1 MTDAAPPDG
10 GTQSRLA
17 DFFKHPVTLWGGFVL
32 VHLGLGLLCLF
43 APGLPMGDIDL
54 YRWWVERGVD
64 SGLWVGI
71 DTAWVYPVVALFPMI
86 LASAFGWLLY
96 PSTWLS
102 LVMVVDAAAFAVL
115 LTRGRAVAGAAWWWL
130 GFMVVL
136 GPIALARIDSVTVP
150 IALAGMLLLATRPR
164 AAAFLLTIATWIKV
178 WPAALIAA
186 VIVTLRSRLTI
197 LTTAVVTS
205 GVILVTAL
213 ILGSQG
219 NVLSFISE
227 QTGRGVQIE
236 SPIATFW
243 MWDALRHRIGGS
255 SLYYDGAIMT
265 YQLRGPGI
273 EIAAAVMTPLLA
285 LAVAAL
291 LVVAVVAI
299 RRGIASGDVLPPL
312 VLAITTA
319 LILFNKVGS
328 PQFVGWLAVPIV
340 FGLVASRVADGP
352 SFLVPSLLG
361 LAIAAL
367 TQVFYPYL
375 YGQLLSL
382 KVDMLVVLT
391 ARNLLYIPL
400 LAWAT
405 WALVRLLR
413 RSPSARLG

>member
-10 GTQSRLA
+10 GTPSRLVG
-17 DFFKHPVTLWGGFVL
+17 FLTNPITLWGGFVL

-43 APGLPMGDIDL
+43 APGLPMGDVEL
-54 YRWWVERGVD
+54 YRWWVSRGTD
-64 SGLWVGI
+64 AGLWVGI
-71 DTAWVYPVVALFPMI
+71 DTAWVYPIVALLPMV
-86 LASAFGWLLY
+86 LASAFGSLLY

-102 LVMVVDAAAFAVL
+102 LVMLVNAAAFAVL
-115 LTRGRAVAGAAWWWL
+115 VTRGRSVAWAAWWWI
-130 GFMVVL
+130 GFLAVL
-136 GPIALARIDSVTVP
+136 GPIALARIDSITVP
-150 IALAGMLLLATRPR
+150 VALAGMLLLATRPR
-164 AAAFLLTIATWIKV
+164 VAAFLLTIAAWIKV
-178 WPAALIAA
+178 WPAALVAAA
-186 VIVTLRSRLTI
+186 VVTLRSRLTI

-205 GVILVTAL
+205 GVIVVTAL

-219 NVLSFISE
+219 NVLSFITE

-243 MWDALRHRIGGS
+243 MWDAFRGRLGGS

-291 LVVAVVAI
+291 LVVAALAI
-299 RRGIASGDVLPPL
+299 RRGVPSGALLPPL
-312 VLAITTA
+312 ALAITTA
-319 LILFNKVGS
+319 LIFFNKVGS

-340 FGLVASRVADGP
+340 FGLVSARIAGGP
-352 SFLVPSLLG
+352 SFLVPSILG
-361 LAIAAL
+361 LGIAGL
-367 TQVFYPYL
+367 TQFFYPYL

-382 KVDMLVVLT
+382 QIDMLVALT

-400 LAWAT
+400 LVWAI
-405 WALVRLLR
+405 WALVHSILDHRDR
-413 RSPSARLG
+413 EFA

>member
-10 GTQSRLA
+10 GTNSRVA
-17 DFFKHPVTLWGGFVL
+17 DFFTHPVTLWGGFVL

-54 YRWWVERGVD
+54 YRWWVERGVEG
-64 SGLWVGI
+64 GLWVGI
-71 DTAWVYPVVALFPMI
+71 DTAWVYPVVALVPMI

-102 LVMVVDAAAFAVL
+102 LVMVIDAAAFAVL
-115 LTRGRAVAGAAWWWL
+115 LTRGRAVASAAWWWL
-130 GFMVVL
+130 GFMVLL
-136 GPIALARIDSVTVP
+136 GPIALARIDSVVVP

-164 AAAFLLTIATWIKV
+164 IAAFLLTIATWIKV

-186 VIVTLRSRLTI
+186 AIVTLRSRLTI

-219 NVLSFISE
+219 NVLSFIT
-227 QTGRGVQIE
+227 QQAGRGVQIE

-243 MWDALRHRIGGS
+243 MWDAFRHRIGGS
-255 SLYYDGAIMT
+255 SLYYDGAILT
-265 YQLRGPGI
+265 YQLRGPDI
-273 EIAAAVMTPLLA
+273 DIAAAVMTPLLA
-285 LAVAAL
+285 LAVATL
-291 LVVAVVAI
+291 LVVGVVAI

-340 FGLVASRVADGP
+340 FGLVANRVADGP

-367 TQVFYPYL
+367 TQAFYPYL

-382 KVDMLVVLT
+382 KVEMLIVLT
-391 ARNLLYIPL
+391 ARNLLYLPL
-400 LAWAT
+400 LAWAI
-405 WALVRLLR
+405 WALIRPLR

>member
-10 GTQSRLA
+10 GTTSRLA
-17 DFFKHPVTLWGGFVL
+17 AFFTNPITLWGAFVL

-43 APGLPMGDIDL
+43 APGLPMGDVEL
-54 YRWWVERGVD
+54 YRWWVSRGTEA
-64 SGLWVGI
+64 GLWVGI
-71 DTAWVYPVVALFPMI
+71 DTAWVYPIVALVPMI
-86 LASAFGWLLY
+86 LASAFGSLLY

-102 LVMVVDAAAFAVL
+102 LVMIVNAAAFAVL
-115 LTRGRAVAGAAWWWL
+115 LTRGRAAAVGAWWWM
-130 GFMVVL
+130 GFLVLL
-136 GPIALARIDSVTVP
+136 GPIALARIDSITVP
-150 IALAGMLLLATRPR
+150 VALAGMLLLATRPR
-164 AAAFLLTIATWIKV
+164 VAAVLLTVAAWIKV
-178 WPAALIAA
+178 WPAALVAA
-186 VIVTLRSRLTI
+186 AIVALRSRLMI
-197 LTTAVVTS
+197 LMAAVVTS
-205 GVILVTAL
+205 GVIVLTAL

-219 NVLSFISE
+219 NVLSFITE

-243 MWDALRHRIGGS
+243 MWDAFRGRIGGS
-255 SLYYDGAIMT
+255 SLYYDGSIMT

-291 LVVAVVAI
+291 LVVAALAI
-299 RRGIASGDVLPPL
+299 RRGVAAGELLPPL

-340 FGLVASRVADGP
+340 FGLVSARIAGGP

-361 LAIAAL
+361 LGIAGL

-375 YGQLLSL
+375 YGWLLAL
-382 KVDMLVVLT
+382 DVNMLVALT

-400 LAWAT
+400 LVWAI
-405 WALVRLLR
+405 WALR
-413 RSPSARLG
+413 RPIVEHQDREFA